1 MYLCQKSVGSQ
12 GMNGG
17 ARKFTRQMWG
27 VGWGEGIPGGG
38 RSKWAR
44 LVWSGNHIGLVMASE
59 GWACKIGHFV
69 MELTQRGG
77 WPDRLTTLRGSRN

>member
-1 MYLCQKSVGSQ
+1 MGSQ

-38 RSKWAR
+38 RSMDTCMWAR
-44 LVWSGNHIGLVMASE
+44 LVWSGNHTGLVMASE

-69 MELTQRGG
+69 MELTQRGV
-77 WPDRLTTLRGSRN
+77 WSDRLTTLRGSRS